1 QAKFCAECAT
11 PLTDKPKGKKQKA
24 KSQFRVQSL
33 ASSVPRTSA
42 SGLRA
47 SDSKRQVL
55 DSRLAAG
62 ERRQLTVMFC
72 DLVGSTALSEQLDPE
87 ELREV
92 VQSYQETCTGIIKRH
107 EGHIAQHLGDG
118 LLVYFGYP
126 SAHQND
132 AQRAVRTGL
141 GIIEALHHLNTR
153 LSYPLRVRIGIHTGL
168 VVVGEI
174 GSREKREI
182 LALGETPNLA
192 ARLQALAE
200 PNTVFISAATS
211 RLVQGLF
218 ECRELGSQ
226 MVKGISTPLM
236 VYQVI
241 EESTVHSRFEVAVRT
256 GLTPLVGREEEVSL
270 LLDHWE
276 QAKDGEGQVVLL
288 SGEPGIGKSRLL
300 QVLSE
305 RLATETYARVEC
317 RCSPFYQNTALYPVS
332 EHLQRLLR
340 FTKDDSPQE
349 KLNKLEGTLQ
359 QYGFPLPEVVPLFA
373 PLLSL
378 PLPEYYP
385 PLSLSP
391 QRQKQKTLE
400 ALVSWILKEVEH
412 PPVRLDIEDLHWVD
426 PSTGEFLALLHDQV
440 PTARLLVLLTFR
452 PEFHPP
458 WAMRSHM
465 TQIMLRRLGPKQAE
479 VMVQKVTG
487 GKDLPAEVLRQLVA
501 KTDGVP
507 VFVDE
512 LTQTVLESGLY
523 VETQHAAPLPLAIP
537 ATLHDSLM
545 ARLDRLGP
553 AKEVAQI
560 GATLGREFSYEVLQA
575 VSSWEEVT

>member
-1 QAKFCAECAT
+1 
-11 PLTDKPKGKKQKA
+11 
-24 KSQFRVQSL
+24 
-33 ASSVPRTSA
+33 
-42 SGLRA
+42 
-47 SDSKRQVL
+47 
-55 DSRLAAG
+55 
-62 ERRQLTVMFC
+62 LTVLFC
-72 DLVGSTALSEQLDPE
+72 DLVDSTALSEQLDPE
-87 ELREV
+87 ELRDV
-92 VQSYQETCTGIIKRH
+92 VQRYQETCTDIIQRH

-126 SAHQND
+126 SAHEND

-153 LSYPLRVRIGIHTGL
+153 LAYPLQVRIGIHTGL

-174 GSREKREI
+174 GSRERRER
-182 LALGETPNLA
+182 LALGKTPNLA

-200 PNTVFISAATS
+200 PNTVYISAATS

-226 MVKGISTPLM
+226 TVKGISTPLI

-241 EESTVHSRFEVAVRT
+241 EEGTVHSRFEVAVRT
-256 GLTPLVGREEEVSL
+256 GLTPLVGREQEVSL

-276 QAKDGEGQVVLL
+276 RAKAGEGQVVLL

-305 RLATETYARVEC
+305 RLAGETYARVEC

-359 QYGFPLPEVVPLFA
+359 QYDFLLPEGVPLFA

-378 PLPEYYP
+378 PLPEHYR

-391 QRQKQKTLE
+391 QKQKQKTLQ
-400 ALVSWILKEVEH
+400 ALVS
-412 PPVRLDIEDLHWVD
+412 
-426 PSTGEFLALLHDQV
+426 
-440 PTARLLVLLTFR
+440 
-452 PEFHPP
+452 
-458 WAMRSHM
+458 
-465 TQIMLRRLGPKQAE
+465 
-479 VMVQKVTG
+479 
-487 GKDLPAEVLRQLVA
+487 
-501 KTDGVP
+501 
-507 VFVDE
+507 
-512 LTQTVLESGLY
+512 
-523 VETQHAAPLPLAIP
+523 
-537 ATLHDSLM
+537 
-545 ARLDRLGP
+545 
-553 AKEVAQI
+553 
-560 GATLGREFSYEVLQA
+560 
-575 VSSWEEVT
+575 